1 MTLLATRRAVLLGLG
16 ASGLAG
22 MGLAGCAQLQS
33 PGSLETAE
41 RPSEGG
47 IGGTGIVGT
56 LVDSKRFTVNGLDLT
71 ADETLALRDAFGPV
85 TRDRLALGQVL
96 TVEAAAVETGELRAR
111 ALSIV
116 HPLIGTIE
124 SIDRGKISVLGTE
137 ITVERGAPRKDAA
150 GRNFRPKVGQ
160 RVAVSGLWR
169 GPDVVASRLDLL
181 AEPGAAPAVIAGV
194 VKAGPSPDRPTLGGL
209 ELRLPG
215 AVAAPALGTFVTAQG
230 ARSGKGFEVVS
241 LREGRFQG
249 AAGPLERL
257 SVEGY
262 LDRVP
267 RAPGFVVADLGHSF
281 DPEAKLQSF
290 AEERALY
297 VGPYVGTFEVAL
309 GLPLPEN
316 FSQRRRLVER
326 IEDGFDPKGAVSTR

>member
-1 MTLLATRRAVLLGLG
+1 MTLRATRRAVLLGLG
-16 ASGLAG
+16 ASGLA
-22 MGLAGCAQLQS
+22 ACARLEA
-33 PGSLETAE
+33 PGPVETAE

-56 LVDSKRFTVNGLDLT
+56 LVDSRDFTVNGLSLT
-71 ADETLALRDAFGPV
+71 ADEALTLRDAYGAL

-96 TVEAAAVETGELRAR
+96 TVEATSEENGELRAQ
-111 ALSIV
+111 ALSVV
-116 HPLIGTIE
+116 HPLIGQIE
-124 SIDRGKISVLGTE
+124 AIERGKITILGTE
-137 ITVERGAPRKDAA
+137 VTVERGAPRKDAD

-181 AEPGAAPAVIAGV
+181 PAELDAPSVIAGV
-194 VKAGPSPDRPTLGGL
+194 VKAGPAPDRPTLGGL
-209 ELRLPG
+209 ELVLSAG
-215 AVAAPALGTFVTAQG
+215 QAAPPLGTFVTAQG
-230 ARSGKGFEVVS
+230 NRVGRSFEVSS

-281 DPEAKLQSF
+281 DPDAKLQSF
-290 AEERALY
+290 AQERALF
-297 VGPYVGTFEVAL
+297 VGPYIGTFEVAL